1 MKTVVDPPLG
11 LDGAA
16 ARQQL
21 MRSGTAIFEVLGSTA
36 RNIQLI
42 QAKAGAEMFTRS
54 LDSLVAAFSP
64 GGAQYWSQQL
74 PLLYRMQ
81 ATSVVKSAAD
91 TVSELLQT
99 QQALMSMGTPSSL
112 QSVQETVDATT
123 QAMRKL
129 YSRRVSSQVIQFPE
143 RRAA

>member
-1 MKTVVDPPLG
+1 
-11 LDGAA
+11 
-16 ARQQL
+16 
-21 MRSGTAIFEVLGSTA
+21 
-36 RNIQLI
+36 
-42 QAKAGAEMFTRS
+42 
-54 LDSLVAAFSP
+54 
-64 GGAQYWSQQL
+64 
-74 PLLYRMQ
+74 MQ

-99 QQALMSMGTPSSL
+99 QQALMSMGNPSSL